1 MRKIAIVSKNKA
13 LSRLIELEAMS
24 CGASVRSLTAMPRDV
39 SAFSVIFLDTDTVT
53 SQITGKEENIFTVSA
68 DGNQGAPKSLG
79 YPPSLKELRDVIIGA
94 AETGREYG
102 TSIDAREK
110 SVIYL
115 DRSQSTAVID
125 GERYPLSEYELKVLE
140 YLCERAGN
148 PVSREELTEL
158 LGACA
163 GNICDVYICRLR
175 KKLELGGERK
185 VIYTVR
191 GKGYMTKYVI
201 V

>member
-1 MRKIAIVSKNKA
+1 MRRIAIVSKNKA

-24 CGASVRSLTAMPRDV
+24 CGASVRLFASMPRDV

-53 SQITGKEENIFTVSA
+53 AQIMVKEENIFSVSA
-68 DGNQGAPKSLG
+68 DGKQGAPKSFC
-79 YPPSLKELRDVIIGA
+79 YPPSLKELRAVIIGA
-94 AETGREYG
+94 SETGREYG
-102 TSIDAREK
+102 TTVDTSEK

-115 DRSQSTAVID
+115 DRARNAVVLD
-125 GERYPLSEYELKVLE
+125 GERYLLSEYELKVLVS
-140 YLCERAGN
+140 LCERAGSA
-148 PVSREELTEL
+148 VSRAELTEL